1 MNNYMQITKMKEKV
15 ILLSIVLFSFFNVFA
30 QDFEVAPVKLNY
42 TAEPGET
49 QSKTITIRN
58 HANRKSA
65 FVVTLGDFQPDSKG
79 NKKQMKANT
88 TKHSCANWI
97 SISPAFF
104 ELNPNDEKT
113 ITVNMQVPVDDYSTR
128 WAMIYVKPTK
138 EQTAFTADKSLRA
151 GVTVSGRIGVQVFQS
166 PKSNTN
172 FSAKINNLIEVT
184 EAKDTVRKFTANIDN
199 VGDKIMQCKVYLI
212 ASNIKTTEEKTF
224 KPVSIESFPKTSQT
238 VELKIPKNLLP
249 AGKYALAA
257 VLDFGSKTNLE
268 GTQMLIIVP

>member
-1 MNNYMQITKMKEKV
+1 MKKKITL
-15 ILLSIVLFSFFNVFA
+15 ISIVLFNLFSLNA
-30 QDFEVAPVKLNY
+30 QDFEVAPVKLNFS
-42 TAEPGET
+42 AEPGET

-58 HANRKSA
+58 HANRKTA

-79 NKKQMKANT
+79 NKKKMKANT

-128 WAMIYVKPTK
+128 WAMIYIKTTQ
-138 EQTAFTADKSLRA
+138 EQTAFTADKELRA
-151 GVTVSGRIGVQVFQS
+151 GVTVSGRIAVLVFQS

-172 FSAKINNLIEVT
+172 YSATINNLIEVT
-184 EAKDTVRKFTANIDN
+184 EAKDTIRKFTANIDN

-212 ASNIKTTEEKTF
+212 ASDLLTAEETNF
-224 KPVSIESFPKTSQT
+224 DPITIESYPKSSQT
-238 VELKIPKNLLP
+238 VELKMPKNLLP
-249 AGKYALAA
+249 SGKYALAA

-268 GTQMLIIVP
+268 GTQLLITVP